1 MVRLI
6 KLDSNIL
13 YVKLYGWFWRRLNR
27 NMNSQSVTFL
37 FLVQLVGAIFYC
49 VLLAAYVLP
58 FPSTQVLIGDPTFK
72 LLLTVFGGL
81 FLLSTVASMAVS
93 KLNKKA

>member
-6 KLDSNIL
+6 TSDSNVL
-13 YVKLYGWFWRRLNR
+13 YVQLYGWFWRRLNR

-49 VLLAAYVLP
+49 VLLAAYALP

-81 FLLSTVASMAVS
+81 FLLSTFASMTLS
-93 KLNKKA
+93 KIIRKT